1 MMIPDGG
8 GRHPAV
14 LYLHPE
20 GKLANADSGGRMEW
34 FVRHGYTV
42 LAPDLIGTGETG
54 PGVYEGDAYNFKV
67 GKANYNVWF
76 ASLRI
81 GRSVAGIRAG
91 DTVRLARYLDTRP
104 DIETGGI
111 SAVAF
116 GTMCPVLLHA
126 AAFDLSL
133 TKIALIEPLVS
144 YRSLVMNRYY
154 GTEHVL
160 NAVAGALTAYD
171 LPDLAACIA
180 PRELVMVNITDQNG
194 EKAER
199 YVQAQDMAVV
209 LSAYTHNKAR
219 ENLKVLDVEAI
230 EASMEEIFSSK

>member
-1 MMIPDGG
+1 MGG
-8 GRHPAV
+8 GRHPAL
-14 LYLHPE
+14 LYIHPE
-20 GKLANADSGGRMEW
+20 GKLADAGSGGRMEW
-34 FVRHGYTV
+34 FVRNGYAV

-76 ASLRI
+76 AALRI
-81 GRSVAGIRAG
+81 GRSIAGIRAG

-104 DIETGGI
+104 DIEAGNI

-126 AAFDLSL
+126 AAFDQSL
-133 TKIALIEPLVS
+133 TKITLIEPLVS

-160 NAVAGALTAYD
+160 NSVAGALTAYD
-171 LPDLAACIA
+171 LADLAACIA
-180 PRELVMVNITDQNG
+180 PRELVMVNVAGHDG
-194 EKAER
+194 EKAGR
-199 YVQAQDMAVV
+199 HVQAEDMAVV
-209 LSAYTHNKAR
+209 QSAYTQHKAR
-219 ENLKVLDVEAI
+219 EKFRVPDIETI
-230 EASMEEIFSSK
+230 EAGMDEIFSSE